1 MIRGFD
7 ALDGGF
13 DFAVL
18 VVVMLLTVV
27 AALAW
32 MVREARRECAQQQR
46 RAEEAE
52 TWLMLTDEEVEA
64 VRRRLADVERRHG
77 NLQSVYAQ
85 LTRRLLAKNFYEIEQ
100 QVRRKR
106 QME

>member
-13 DFAVL
+13 DFATL
-18 VVVMLLTVV
+18 VVLMQLVMVGV
-27 AALAW
+27 LAW
-32 MVREARRECAQQQR
+32 MVRTARRECAQQQR

-52 TWLMLTDEEVEA
+52 LWLMLADEEIAA
-64 VRRRLADVERRHG
+64 VRKRLADVERRHG
-77 NLQSVYAQ
+77 NLQQMYAQ

-100 QVRRKR
+100 HVRRKR
-106 QME
+106 V

>member
-7 ALDGGF
+7 VLDGSF
-13 DFAVL
+13 DFVVL

-32 MVREARRECAQQQR
+32 MWREARRECAQQQR

-52 TWLMLTDEEVEA
+52 LWLMLSDEEIAA

-77 NLQSVYAQ
+77 NLQMLYAQ

-100 QVRRKR
+100 HVRRKR
-106 QME
+106 V